1 MVNRCKFARKELL
14 MPNSYYI
21 EADVAIIGGG
31 GAGIPAAIEAA
42 KAGAKSV
49 VLEQAESC
57 GGTAAISGGGCCIV
71 GTPLQEA
78 HGIKDTPEMAFEDWV
93 KWGGG
98 AADEVWARYYIE
110 HTLHE
115 LYYWAESCGV
125 KWVDMKFQEGNR
137 VHRWHRPDNNG
148 LGLMTAL
155 IRYAESQPAIEILTA
170 TNAGKLLIENG
181 RVCGV
186 SATRR
191 NSEAVEIRS
200 KAVIVASGGFN
211 SNLDMVLENRPELR
225 NFKVMEGSGFG
236 ATGSGHKMIREVEGY
251 FTHMDH
257 IWFYVYA
264 TPDYRD
270 PRGRR
275 GLVFRLTPGYIWVN
289 QQGRRF
295 HNESLTGGASATPA
309 LLAQNPPH
317 AWAILDTPMT
327 AKMEVADPYYRDGDK
342 VRKDKVQELLDNSP
356 YIRKAESLPELGRK
370 IEADVSTFLAEVE
383 AYNQAFDLG
392 LEKEPAFGK
401 SLKLSKKF
409 DTPPYYAIQLFPLAR
424 KNFGGVKTD
433 LRCRVLNKY
442 FEAIPG
448 LYAAGEVAGMAG
460 GHINGKAGLEGTMLG
475 PSIFSGRVA
484 GAWAAHEAGFGPGF
498 VGKPNRS

>member
-1 MVNRCKFARKELL
+1 MANETRVDV
-14 MPNSYYI
+14 
-21 EADVAIIGGG
+21 DVAIVGGG
-31 GAGIPAAIEAA
+31 GAGIPAAIEVGR
-42 KAGAKSV
+42 AGATAV

-71 GTPLQEA
+71 GTPLQKA
-78 HGIKDTPEMAFEDWV
+78 HGIEDTPDLAFEDWI
-93 KWGGG
+93 KWGQG
-98 AADEVWARYYIE
+98 AADEVWARFYLE
-110 HTLHE
+110 HTLHD
-115 LYYWAESCGV
+115 LYHWAEGCGV
-125 KWVDMKFQEGNR
+125 KWVDMKFQEGNCCF
-137 VHRWHRPDNNG
+137 RWHRPDNNG
-148 LGLMTAL
+148 LGLMTAF
-155 IRYAESQPAIEILTA
+155 IKTAESLPNIKIMTSTAAGNLLTQ
-170 TNAGKLLIENG
+170 NG

-186 SATRR
+186 KATSGK
-191 NSEAVEIRS
+191 NETAEIHT
-200 KAVIVASGGFN
+200 KAVIVATGGFN
-211 SNLDMVLENRPELR
+211 SNLDMVLENRPEFKK
-225 NFKVMEGSGFG
+225 FKVMEGSGFG
-236 ATGSGHKMIREVEGY
+236 AKGTGHKMIRELGGY
-251 FTHMDH
+251 FTHMEH

-270 PRGRR
+270 PQERR
-275 GLVFRLTPGYIWVN
+275 GLVFRLTPGYVWFN

-317 AWAILDTPMT
+317 AWAILDTPIT

-342 VRKDKVQELLDNSP
+342 VRRDKVQELLDNSP
-356 YIRKAESLPELGRK
+356 YIKKANTLAELARK
-370 IEADVSTFLAEVE
+370 IEVDMESFLSTMER
-383 AYNQAFDLG
+383 YNKAFDDG
-392 LEKEPAFGK
+392 LEREPEFGK

-409 DTPPYYAIQLFPLAR
+409 DTPPYYAVQLFPLAR

-442 FEAIPG
+442 FEPIPG

-498 VGKPNRS
+498 VGKPNRP